1 MLWFHNWCQDNLD
14 SDRESFFRDI
24 YGSHIFERLTSMKQE
39 GQTKMEPCS
48 KEMETSTMSLKERTN
63 ILKLKQMLHKTLNE
77 DGDPYLIEQDKNS
90 RGKWFKMY

>member
-1 MLWFHNWCQDNLD
+1 MENVTMLWFHNWCQDNLD
-14 SDRESFFRDI
+14 SDRESFFKDI

-77 DGDPYLIEQDKNS
+77 VDKCCP
-90 RGKWFKMY
+90 KQMLHKIFD